1 MARSPKALVD
11 PNVLKW
17 LRDASGY
24 SIDEAAKR
32 IPTRPEN
39 LIAWEEGVERPS
51 MPQLRT
57 LARVF
62 KRPISDFFLRRPLP
76 EPDIPHDFRR
86 LPEVGTRR
94 YSPALR
100 HEIRQAYRRRDLALD
115 LVDDLEIE
123 LPRFVGRS
131 SITLASNPEEVGAT
145 IRQQLRV
152 DGVEQAQWRDADGRS
167 GYNGWRQRIEAAG
180 VFVFQVTT
188 VEKEQMLGFS
198 LAFDRQPV
206 IAVNRKQ
213 GPRARTF
220 TMLHEFTHL
229 LLGQSGICDIEE
241 SLLRPPQEQ
250 RVEVFCNHVAGA
262 ALVPMQSLL
271 ASRFVGN
278 DSLPREWA
286 EDTLDALTRQ
296 FGGASKEVVLRR
308 LLIAGRT
315 TVSFYARKRA
325 EWHARAVA
333 NEVRAKERQK
343 EAEMKRNVPQE
354 AISNLGA
361 FARIVISSYNSDAI
375 NITDAS
381 KFLGVKAEKVSAVG
395 DLLR

>member
-17 LRDASGY
+17 LRDVSGY

-32 IPTRPEN
+32 VPTKPEN

-86 LPEVGTRR
+86 LPEDGRRR

-100 HEIRQAYRRRDLALD
+100 HEIRQAYRRRELALD
-115 LVDDLEIE
+115 LAHDLEIE

-131 SITLASNPEEVGAT
+131 SITLASNPEDVGET
-145 IRQQLRV
+145 IRQRLRV
-152 DGVEQAQWRDADGRS
+152 DVVEQAQWRNGDGRN
-167 GYNGWRQRIEAAG
+167 GYNGWRQRIEDAG

-198 LAFDRQPV
+198 LAFERQPV

-213 GPRARTF
+213 GPRGRTF

-229 LLGQSGICDIEE
+229 LLGESGICDIEE

-250 RVEVFCNHVAGA
+250 RVEVFCNHAAGA
-262 ALVPMQSLL
+262 ALVPMSCLL
-271 ASRFVGN
+271 ASRFIG
-278 DSLPREWA
+278 SGSQPREWP
-286 EDTLDALTRQ
+286 EDTLEALTRE

-308 LLIAGRT
+308 LLIAGRAT
-315 TVSFYARKRA
+315 KDFYTRKRA
-325 EWHARAVA
+325 EWRARAAA
-333 NEVRAKERQK
+333 NEAREKERQK
-343 EAEMKRNVPQE
+343 EVEMKRNVPQE
-354 AISNLGA
+354 AVSNLGA
-361 FARIVISSYNSDAI
+361 FARIVMSSYNSDAI